1 VKGDTTISALILTKK
16 NSRAILL
23 FYCVGGVY
31 RPTTTPPTSTISRL
45 VFSPTGQPKK
55 RLNNNNNN
63 RIMKSYPSPVT
74 SVHSIHPQMV
84 MHKLTPVNLDVK
96 KYVGAMGD
104 SISQLC
110 LLVNDSASGKSF
122 LDCYDMGA
130 VLGEG
135 GFALVYRCKHKDND
149 QDYAV
154 KEVIDANYATDGEN
168 LKEELD
174 ALKRLR
180 EGPYVVRLFDVF
192 REYDRTFVVMEEM
205 KGGDLLERITEKET
219 FPDKE
224 ARRISRTLLE
234 AIGFCH
240 RKHVA
245 HRDIKPENILLVSPT
260 DDTSIKLADFG
271 CARYLLAKDDD
282 DNMVRMTTLCGSP
295 QYVAPELYTNDDG
308 YDERCDLWSAGIVIY
323 VILGGYAPFEAPTL
337 ELPALITEGYVEF
350 HPRYWGDVAK
360 PPKELIESL
369 LQVDPDDRATI
380 AEALDSEW
388 LKRRDKEFMNESNGN
403 FGTWLK
409 RSSGITQNSITSFHL
424 SFNNL
429 SSADD
434 SAGAELYAAVSSEL
448 KEETEEDVASEAG
461 TANASLGSLV
471 DDFEKDNEEEEED
484 SKIVAPEPSDDLQKD
499 ADNEND
505 DDAKSAQ
512 VDDNSAASLVL

>member
-1 VKGDTTISALILTKK
+1 
-16 NSRAILL
+16 
-23 FYCVGGVY
+23 
-31 RPTTTPPTSTISRL
+31 
-45 VFSPTGQPKK
+45 
-55 RLNNNNNN
+55 
-63 RIMKSYPSPVT
+63 MKSYPSPVT
-74 SVHSIHPQMV
+74 SVHSLHPQMV
-84 MHKLTPVNLDVK
+84 MSKLTPVNLDVK

-122 LDCYDMGA
+122 LECYEMGA

-135 GFALVYRCKHKDND
+135 GFAFVYRCKHKDND
-149 QDYAV
+149 QEYAV
-154 KEVIDANYATDGEN
+154 KEVIDANYSTDGEN

-192 REYDRTFVVMEEM
+192 RDYDRTYVVMEEM

-219 FPDKE
+219 FPEKD

-245 HRDIKPENILLVSPT
+245 HRDIKPENILLVNKT
-260 DDTSIKLADFG
+260 DDTAIKLADFG
-271 CARYLLAKDDD
+271 CARFLTDD
-282 DNMVRMTTLCGSP
+282 VRLKTLCGSP

-350 HPRYWGDVAK
+350 QPRYWGEIPK

-380 AEALDSEW
+380 SEALDSEW

-424 SFNNL
+424 SFNAL
-429 SSADD
+429 SLADD
-434 SAGAELYAAVSSEL
+434 SAGPDVYAAAGSDL
-448 KEETEEDVASEAG
+448 KEETEEDVASEAD

-471 DDFEKDNEEEEED
+471 DDFEKEDEED
-484 SKIVAPEPSDDLQKD
+484 DLKIVVPEPSEVLQKK
-499 ADNEND
+499 D
-505 DDAKSAQ
+505 DDDNDAAKS
-512 VDDNSAASLVL
+512 VDGDEDSGASLVL

>member
-1 VKGDTTISALILTKK
+1 
-16 NSRAILL
+16 
-23 FYCVGGVY
+23 
-31 RPTTTPPTSTISRL
+31 
-45 VFSPTGQPKK
+45 
-55 RLNNNNNN
+55 
-63 RIMKSYPSPVT
+63 
-74 SVHSIHPQMV
+74 MV

-135 GFALVYRCKHKDND
+135 GFAFVYRCKHKDTD
-149 QDYAV
+149 HAYAV
-154 KEVIDANYATDGEN
+154 KEVLDANYATDGEN

-180 EGPYVVRLFDVF
+180 EGPYVVRLLDVF
-192 REYDRTFVVMEEM
+192 REYDRTYVVMEEM
-205 KGGDLLERITEKET
+205 KGGDLLERLTAKES
-219 FPDKE
+219 FSEKE

-271 CARYLLAKDDD
+271 CARYLLGRDED
-282 DNMVRMTTLCGSP
+282 DNIVRMSTLCGSP

-308 YDERCDLWSAGIVIY
+308 YDERCDLWSAGIVMY
-323 VILGGYAPFEAPTL
+323 VLLGGYAPFEAPTL

-350 HPRYWGDVAK
+350 HPRYWGDVPK
-360 PPKELIESL
+360 PPKELIDSL

-388 LKRRDKEFMNESNGN
+388 LKRRDKEFMEESNGN

-434 SAGAELYAAVSSEL
+434 SAGAELFAAVSSEL
-448 KEETEEDVASEAG
+448 KEETEEDVASESG
-461 TANASLGSLV
+461 TANGSLGSLV
-471 DDFEKDNEEEEED
+471 DDIEKEDDKEEEEED
-484 SKIVAPEPSDDLQKD
+484 EDEADDSKIAATEPSEDLQKD
-499 ADNEND
+499 DD
-505 DDAKSAQ
+505 GKDTDDAKSVE